1 MREARNDP
9 RIHSAVVPFDLIS
22 PIKGGWMLKG
32 LMKGSQ
38 LEKQLSKAGTVSING
53 LQAYLNKASKL
64 E

>member
-1 MREARNDP
+1 MSQNYAMNP
-9 RIHSAVVPFDLIS
+9 VFDLVS

-32 LMKGSQ
+32 LMKGGP
-38 LEKQLSKAGTVSING
+38 LEKQLSKAGTINING

>member
-1 MREARNDP
+1 MNP
-9 RIHSAVVPFDLIS
+9 VFDLVS